1 MSLNWIVPGRRAVL
15 TARMS
20 YESAIGAWI
29 AALREEPLR
38 EALIRWYGP
47 LSLDTS
53 TMQTHYDATLVRMES
68 WAQRFFADQGE
79 ALQYAHAPGVGGT
92 IDPAGWWIRLWKG
105 PYRVLK
111 EHAANLG
118 VDPADVGTVPTE
130 LREIDAGGPLKLRQD
145 SHRRIRNP
153 DAELVP
159 GDVVEFPIFAVMLPC
174 GVRVFRGA
182 HFNGQG
188 SCFLGTSVIRDAADG
203 SGDPL
208 PLHDN
213 LIAMRFQLLLN
224 AARGAFYSLSSG
236 YNARASNHDKSNNQ
250 AVEDETVFA
259 RGLVYA
265 GSLGNVT
272 RRVAGDTGTVGQ
284 TDQTPAY
291 VLVDNQWGT
300 ANGQNT
306 PTTESLSQYRAD
318 TRLTP
323 GWTCTPC
330 SLTLATFMCLS
341 EAHWGG
347 HGVNHNLRKSTAP
360 AALLDNGTLHYFH
373 SRMYSTY
380 GVTRANTLRFVYERS
395 GGVGTPDTRRLR
407 EQSLE
412 RLLGAR
418 VRRQISEAEH
428 AAVTD
433 RLLEEGVQEDE
444 QEDEQEDAPAPR
456 PEHAAPPSE
465 LDLHFDPD
473 AAESEEDDD
482 IVETSL
488 PEDEP
493 EDDTVHWDLV
503 LPADEELE
511 LTRDELLNFF
521 DAPISAIGLNGHE
534 YSYVRIYE
542 HDRLLQEPAR
552 PATADDRG
560 GPPCAGFIAAYN
572 PLNGQPYYEAP
583 DDRGDLFIFEGTGRI
598 MPLNIP
604 GYRGTAFEVRP
615 SRWTRVEKVYISTD
629 SRGRLK
635 IGEGAAIGLTG
646 PVHTRR
652 KHLISVVTF
661 PEAKLR
667 ALHERRRVHRRVSLQ
682 AHAGCDLEV
691 KSRDHD
697 YPDRAVPYPTLDES
711 SRDTQWASMDD
722 ARTRRNAIRNAFPNQ
737 RQASNAIRD
746 STNFLRRVINKARQ
760 LRAGVDRRLRHAQNV
775 ARRLRRQLDR
785 AYAPDGQNHAQPVEE
800 RSTFLEKVREL
811 ELEHGPLRAS
821 LRQAEAA
828 YVAAVAARRAA
839 VDRIRAPGATRDERR
854 AARADRVQADE
865 DKTTAGADK
874 RRARRHLN
882 RASGGR
888 ELALLHAVGRLRQ
901 AEDPTSDATWRQ
913 RARADLIQEQWVR
926 VKAIRAKLAE

>member
-29 AALREEPLR
+29 AALREDPLR
-38 EALIRWYGP
+38 DALLRWYEPVSTWDG
-47 LSLDTS
+47 S
-53 TMQTHYDATLVRMES
+53 TMRTHYNATLVRMES
-68 WAQRFFADQGE
+68 WGQSFFASGPQ
-79 ALQYAHAPGVGGT
+79 ASQHAHAPRVPGT
-92 IDPAGWWIRLWKG
+92 IDRPGWWIRLWKG

-111 EHAANLG
+111 EHAADLG

-130 LREIDAGGPLKLRQD
+130 LREIDAGGPLKLLQD
-145 SHRRIRNP
+145 NHRRVRNP

-174 GVRVFRGA
+174 GVHAFQGA
-182 HFNGQG
+182 HFNGRG
-188 SCFLGTSVIRDAADG
+188 SCFLGTSVVGG
-203 SGDPL
+203 SSAPL

-224 AARGAFYSLSSG
+224 AARGAFYSLSDG

-250 AVEDETVFA
+250 PVEDETVYA

-265 GSLGNVT
+265 GSLGNVSQ
-272 RRVAGDTGTVGQ
+272 RVAGDTGAVGQ

-300 ANGQNT
+300 TNGHNT
-306 PTTESLSQYRAD
+306 PTTESLNQYRTD

-330 SLTLATFMCLS
+330 ALTLATFMCLS

-360 AALLDNGTLHYFH
+360 TALLDNGTLHYFH

-380 GVTRANTLRFVYERS
+380 GVERADTLRFVYERA
-395 GGVGTPDTRRLR
+395 GGVGTPNTRRLR

-433 RLLEEGVQEDE
+433 RLLEEAIE
-444 QEDEQEDAPAPR
+444 EDEQEDAPAPR
-456 PEHAAPPSE
+456 PEHAAPPAE

-473 AAESEEDDD
+473 ATESEEEDD

-493 EDDTVHWDLV
+493 EDDEIHWDLV
-503 LPADEELE
+503 LPEGEELE

-542 HDRLLQEPAR
+542 HDRFLQEPAR
-552 PATADDRG
+552 PGTADDHG

-572 PLNGQPYYEAP
+572 PLNGQSYYEAP

-598 MPLNIP
+598 MPLNVP
-604 GYRGTAFEVRP
+604 GYHGTAFEVRP
-615 SRWTRVEKVYISTD
+615 TRWKRAEQVYISTD

-635 IGEGAAIGLTG
+635 IGEGAAIGQPRG
-646 PVHTRR
+646 VHTRS

-667 ALHERRRVHRRVSLQ
+667 TLHDRRRVHRRVSLQ

-711 SRDTQWASMDD
+711 SQDTQWASMDD
-722 ARTRRNAIRNAFPNQ
+722 AQTRRRAIRNAFPDDN
-737 RQASNAIRD
+737 QASYAISH
-746 STNFLRRVINKARQ
+746 STNFRRRVRNKARQ
-760 LRAGVDRRLRHAQNV
+760 LRAGVDQRLRR
-775 ARRLRRQLDR
+775 ARSLAGRLRRQLDGD
-785 AYAPDGQNHAQPVEE
+785 YAPHGADGPPVE
-800 RSTFLEKVREL
+800 RRRTFLERVREL
-811 ELEHGPLRAS
+811 ELERGPLQAR
-821 LRQAEAA
+821 LREAEAA
-828 YVAAVAARRAA
+828 YQAAVAARRAA
-839 VDRIRAPGATRDERR
+839 VNRIRTPGATRDERR

-865 DKTTAGADK
+865 DKTTATADK
-874 RRARRHLN
+874 RRAQHDLR
-882 RASGGR
+882 RASGGN
-888 ELALLHAVGRLRQ
+888 EQALLSAVAQLAQ
-901 AEDPTSDATWRQ
+901 ADDEHTSDATWQR
-913 RARADLIQEQWVR
+913 RARAHLIEEQLTR
-926 VKAIRAKLAE
+926 IRAIRAKLAG